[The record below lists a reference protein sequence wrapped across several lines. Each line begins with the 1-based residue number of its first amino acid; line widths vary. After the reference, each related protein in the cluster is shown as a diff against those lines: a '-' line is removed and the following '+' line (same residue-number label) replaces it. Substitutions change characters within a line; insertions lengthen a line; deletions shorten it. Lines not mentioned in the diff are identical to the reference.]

1 MTGPMERALGR
12 AMQDP
17 DGWAVKLRYEDKTGR
32 VTDRLVSPIRFVGDR
47 AFLAL
52 CLCREEPRRF
62 ELARCKAFRLV
73 RAEEVL
79 MPAEIVEHERRA

>member
-1 MTGPMERALGR
+1 
-12 AMQDP
+12 MQDP
-17 DGWAVKLRYEDKTGR
+17 DGWAIRVRYEDKSGS
-32 VTDRLVSPIRFVGDR
+32 VTDRMVSPIRFVGDE

-73 RAEEVL
+73 RAVDVL
-79 MPAEIVEHERRA
+79 MPVAIVEIERRA